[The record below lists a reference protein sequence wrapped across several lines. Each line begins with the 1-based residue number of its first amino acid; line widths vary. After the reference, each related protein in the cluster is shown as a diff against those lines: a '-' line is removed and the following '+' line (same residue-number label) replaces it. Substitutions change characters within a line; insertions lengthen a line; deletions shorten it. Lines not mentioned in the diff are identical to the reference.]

1 MVVIDQATSPVPAAP
16 GGIAPLA
23 TTPRQTASAIL
34 KPTAVLGA
42 TPSADSVPV
51 RLVIASIGV
60 DAPLTAKGLDARGDM
75 EVPDG
80 PEDVAWYAF
89 TARPGQGGNVV
100 LSGHVDYRDYG
111 PAVFARLGE
120 LEPGELVELHTL
132 DGAVTRYGVTVAV
145 SYEAAKAPAQEIV
158 GPTSRETLTLIT
170 CDGRFDRTTQQYSH
184 RLVVRAERL

>member
-1 MVVIDQATSPVPAAP
+1 MVTDQAISPVPAAP
-16 GGIAPLA
+16 DDVAPLA
-23 TTPRQTASAIL
+23 TTPRRTAPAAL
-34 KPTAVLGA
+34 KPTVVLGA
-42 TPSADSVPV
+42 TPSAGSVPV

-60 DAPLTAKGLDARGDM
+60 DTPLTAKGLDERGVM

-100 LSGHVDYRDYG
+100 LSGHVDYRGYG
-111 PAVFARLGE
+111 PAVFARLGD
-120 LEPGELVELHTL
+120 LKPGELVEMQTM
-132 DGAVTRYGVTVAV
+132 DDTVFRYGVTLAA
-145 SYEAAKAPAQEIV
+145 SYEAANAPAQEIV

-170 CDGRFDRTTQQYSH
+170 CGGRFDRTTQQYSH

>member
-1 MVVIDQATSPVPAAP
+1 VIDLATSAVPAAP
-16 GGIAPLA
+16 GSVGPLL
-23 TTPRQTASAIL
+23 TTPKRTTPAAL
-34 KPTAVLGA
+34 RPTAVLGA
-42 TPSADSVPV
+42 TPSAGSVPV

-60 DAPLTAKGLDARGDM
+60 DAPLTVKGLNERRDM

-100 LSGHVDYRDYG
+100 LSGHLDYHNYG
-111 PAVFARLGE
+111 PAVFARLGD
-120 LEPGELVELHTL
+120 LKPGELVEVHTL
-132 DGAVTRYGVTVAV
+132 DGEVFRYSVSLAV
-145 SYEAAKAPAQEIV
+145 SYEALRAPAQEIV

-170 CDGRFDRTTQQYSH
+170 CGGSFDRTTQQYSH